1 MGSLL
6 ARIRSLSRVTLAAIA
21 GAVVVLFV
29 VLVAVLGSPEDLIG
43 LLGLAI
49 YIVAILAASAA
60 VTWIV
65 IKVSPVQK
73 KPKSAEPS

>member
-1 MGSLL
+1 MRPLL
-6 ARIRSLSRVTLAAIA
+6 ARIRALPPVAFVAI
-21 GAVVVLFV
+21 GVSVVAVFAI
-29 VLVAVLGSPEDLIG
+29 LVAVLGSPEDLIG

>member
-1 MGSLL
+1 MKAVL
-6 ARIRSLSRVTLAAIA
+6 ARIRSLPPVALAAI
-21 GAVVVLFV
+21 GGSILVLLV

-49 YIVAILAASAA
+49 YIAAILAASAT

-65 IKVSPVQK
+65 IKVSPVRK